1 MIPAQFDYVAPA
13 SVEEALQALA
23 QHGDEAKIIAGGQ
36 SLLPVLRMRLN
47 APEVVIDIGRI
58 DSLRGI
64 RDDGDA
70 VVIGAMT
77 THHDVVNNALVR
89 EHALLIT
96 KAAAEV
102 ADAQIRHRGTFGGAL
117 AHADP
122 AGDLGAPA
130 LALGAEFVIAGPGG
144 TRTVAADDFFVDLF
158 ETAIGED
165 EILTEVRIPKH
176 TGWGAHYEKFVRVSH
191 QWPIVAVAATVKA
204 DGGCHLRG
212 ADRADQHGFHGP
224 ARAWCGGGPGRRDGV
239 RGRRT
244 RGSRQGGRRHEPAV
258 RPQRLR
264 GVPEAPRQGAHQAS
278 CRGGGRR
285 LMQLTH
291 RFTVPVPIDEAWA
304 HFNDIGSVAEC
315 FPGASVTS
323 AEGDSFAGSVKV
335 KLGPIALVYNG
346 TGLFTEKD
354 EAAHRMVV
362 DASGKDKRG
371 NGTAGAA
378 VVMTMTEAGTS
389 TDVEVVTD
397 LAITG
402 KPAQFGRGVMQ
413 DVSDKLLGQF
423 VACLE
428 QRFDS
433 PAAAAE
439 TVAEPAPPAAEP
451 EPEPEP
457 EPTPTLTDE
466 AAPAA
471 VEAPSPAPT
480 AAGTPTA
487 EGRPRRPGPRRHGVA
502 DPGQVLLEAGPRRA
516 RRAGDHHLADLPP
529 LTRPGEPFGDR
540 ASHPWAPPVTTYE
553 PLWALVCTH
562 PRKGSGPPAVR
573 FAQVGR
579 PSP

>member
-204 DGGCHLRG
+204 DGGAISEARIGLTNMGSTALRARGVEEALAG
-212 ADRADQHGFHGP
+212 ATASE
-224 ARAWCGGGPGRRDGV
+224 DGV
-239 RGRRT
+239 R
-244 RGSRQGGRRHEPAV
+244 
-258 RPQRLR
+258 
-264 GVPEAPRQGAHQAS
+264 EAADKAADGTNPPSDLNG
-278 CRGGGRR
+278 
-285 LMQLTH
+285 
-291 RFTVPVPIDEAWA
+291 
-304 HFNDIGSVAEC
+304 
-315 FPGASVTS
+315 S
-323 AEGDSFAGSVKV
+323 AEYRKHLAKV
-335 KLGPIALVYNG
+335 L
-346 TGLFTEKD
+346 T
-354 EAAHRMVV
+354 R
-362 DASGKDKRG
+362 R
-371 NGTAGAA
+371 A
-378 VVMTMTEAGTS
+378 VV
-389 TDVEVVTD
+389 
-397 LAITG
+397 
-402 KPAQFGRGVMQ
+402 
-413 DVSDKLLGQF
+413 
-423 VACLE
+423 
-428 QRFDS
+428 
-433 PAAAAE
+433 AAA
-439 TVAEPAPPAAEP
+439 
-451 EPEPEP
+451 
-457 EPTPTLTDE
+457 
-466 AAPAA
+466 
-471 VEAPSPAPT
+471 
-480 AAGTPTA
+480 G
-487 EGRPRRPGPRRHGVA
+487 G
-502 DPGQVLLEAGPRRA
+502 
-516 RRAGDHHLADLPP
+516 
-529 LTRPGEPFGDR
+529 
-540 ASHPWAPPVTTYE
+540 
-553 PLWALVCTH
+553 
-562 PRKGSGPPAVR
+562 
-573 FAQVGR
+573 
-579 PSP
+579 